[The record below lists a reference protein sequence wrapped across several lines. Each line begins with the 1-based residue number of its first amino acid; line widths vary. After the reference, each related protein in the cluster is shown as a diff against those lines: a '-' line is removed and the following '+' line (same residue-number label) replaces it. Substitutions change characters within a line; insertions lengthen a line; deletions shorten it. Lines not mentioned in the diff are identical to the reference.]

1 MVVSLSFFFDLLKTK
16 DYNAAP
22 VSIVFLEMSIYST
35 PLKSNWNGNPNFS
48 NPQSNVVN
56 GIGNS
61 SSLFTQHPTSDANLN
76 TIGTNMTNMLSGLNG
91 NTVNPLNFDASNE
104 HIRIS
109 GLGAANPLQLAS
121 QYIDHL
127 LRRDSS
133 TPVLDERSY
142 YNNGVNYNF
151 SKEVGGL
158 GPFTPFERLNVINI
172 PDEIL
177 QQLSKAEIKS
187 NMGLFP
193 DIERCWITIDNKLI
207 LWHYNNPSDFQS
219 IDDIKHTI
227 LHVALVKPKPNT
239 FVESINHLMLITTPF
254 DIYLLA
260 VSYDKTSGSF
270 NIFNTGMSV
279 SVHGLDVHEIVYYE
293 KTGQIFFS
301 GSNNGT
307 NIWELQYSSSE
318 DWFNNKC
325 SKVCLTQSAL
335 LSLLP
340 TNIFAKIP
348 GSALVQ
354 SFFEE
359 DSKYAQEHITHLTID
374 QSRGIL
380 YSLTSKSVIRAYKI
394 NSKSL
399 DGPTTIEPS
408 YIKRIM
414 GTTPARGAAI
424 LGNKYLKVVK
434 IEVVSVQEN
443 NNLFLVAIT
452 IGGVRLYFNGS
463 VGPNSV
469 EALRLESM
477 KFPPSSVSPE
487 TIELELQQQQQ
498 QQARK
503 LTPFYSSLNSME
515 SVQLKYQKKSFVL
528 LESSKASSIISPGI
542 FFSSVIKHPSEQ
554 LSNTIETTTPTGK
567 KTPAQ
572 HKLFVSVPD
581 YGILKNHGRY
591 VENSVF
597 LDTTAP
603 VKQIVPITPPF
614 NATNKPEGYA
624 NAFATQYS
632 VEPLKVAVLTN
643 TSVEIYK
650 YRNPDQVLES
660 LINNPLPFIVNYGL
674 VETCS
679 SALFVT
685 CKFNK
690 SEALRSNALT
700 LFTVG
705 IPNVVEIKPA
715 YNKYANSAVSTL
727 LGKPTLNLMTPQK
740 SSTELAKQS
749 NAISTPN
756 ISGANNFNLD
766 DVILSARFYGTA
778 VLIARL
784 FRDIW
789 DKNVFEVD
797 PRVKFNPDNTVVK
810 SSVKNDS
817 IISKVYV
824 SRGDIEYYLS
834 SVMILNEFFQSYG
847 NSITT
852 ISNVSPINGEKTVDK
867 GEDVAHQA
875 ENIAM
880 NSIIKLLQSIKESL
894 SFLNVLFEESEVDGY
909 EGQYLAFVDI
919 MKYLNLDIQ
928 SDLGRLK
935 FKDIFNPNEQTK
947 TLIREILSSI
957 INRSI
962 TKGGSIEY
970 IATALQERC
979 GSFCSTGDVLGF
991 RAVEHLRKAKE
1002 IGLRDQET
1010 LNYHLTNAAK
1020 LFERIVDDISLD
1032 KIKEAVNIM
1041 LELNYY
1047 PKTVEFLLNIAN
1059 AMDKGKL
1066 AFQYVADG
1074 CLDHDE
1080 RKKYYDAR
1088 VSIYEIVFETLIKVD
1103 QLASSVENVTNQ
1115 DIQKTRDEV
1124 YDVALKYN
1132 DKLFHYQMYDWFVQQ
1147 NSEDK
1152 LLQLDTDFILPY
1164 LEEKAAKSLK
1174 ISNLLWVYQSKRS
1187 HFLETAQIL
1196 YSLAISDFD
1205 IDLQTRIEYLS
1216 RANGFCNGVC
1226 PPSQRQAMIQL
1237 SGMIQ
1242 EVVDVASIQDDIIQ
1256 TLKDDVRVN
1265 PSVRQDAL
1273 KQLEGK
1279 ILTVTEL
1286 YNDFAAPL
1294 SYHEICLLI
1303 FKISD
1308 FRNHEEILS
1317 KWQELFDSMK
1327 ENIAEN
1333 ETMDELDRSTTF
1345 INLLSSTVVRVGK
1358 NVRTSEFVFPVVD
1371 LFPLISNLINE
1382 NLSKEYIKPGSIASI
1397 FIKAG
1402 VSYDRLYYVLKD
1414 LIETTTDH
1422 NEIYDN
1428 EIVWLIKEWYQSDR
1442 KLRDLIPLEEIRSL
1456 DKYSIENDPLEKY
1469 RKRTGDN
1476 VLILNS
1482 NA

>member
-1 MVVSLSFFFDLLKTK
+1 
-16 DYNAAP
+16 
-22 VSIVFLEMSIYST
+22 MSIYST
-35 PLKSNWNGNPNFS
+35 PLKSNWNGHANFANPSS
-48 NPQSNVVN
+48 NINGLQMGGVGATSLVPQQQATD
-56 GIGNS
+56 GG
-61 SSLFTQHPTSDANLN
+61 LGAFGA
-76 TIGTNMTNMLSGLNG
+76 NMTTVISGLNG
-91 NTVNPLNFDASNE
+91 NATNPLSFDASHE
-104 HIRIS
+104 HIKVA
-109 GLGAANPLQLAS
+109 GLGAANPLNLAS

-127 LRRDSS
+127 LRRDIS

-151 SKEVGGL
+151 SKEIGGL

-177 QQLSKAEIKS
+177 QQVSTAEIKT

-193 DIERCWITIDNKLI
+193 DIERCWISVDNKLI
-207 LWHYNNPSDFQS
+207 LWNYDNPSDFQS

-227 LHVALVKPKPNT
+227 LQVALVKPKPDT
-239 FVESINHLMLITTPF
+239 FVESITHLLLITTPF
-254 DIYLLA
+254 DIYVLA
-260 VSYDKTSGSF
+260 ISSDKNSGSF

-301 GSNNGT
+301 GNNNGT
-307 NIWELQYSSSE
+307 NIWELQYSASE

-325 SKVCLTQSAL
+325 SKICLTQSAL

-340 TNIFAKIP
+340 SNLFSKIP
-348 GSALVQ
+348 GSSYVQ
-354 SFFEE
+354 SLFEE
-359 DSKYAQEHITHLTID
+359 DSKYAQEYITHLTVD

-380 YSLTSKSVIRAYKI
+380 YSLSSKSVIRAYKI
-394 NSKSL
+394 NGKSL

-424 LGNKYLKVVK
+424 LGSKYLKIVK
-434 IEVVSVQEN
+434 VEVVSLQEN

-452 IGGVRLYFNGS
+452 VGGVRLYFNGS
-463 VGPNSV
+463 VNSGSV
-469 EALRLESM
+469 EALRLESI

-487 TIELELQQQQQ
+487 TIEIELQQQQQ

-515 SVQLKYQKKSFVL
+515 SVQLKYQKKSSVL

-542 FFSSVIKHPSEQ
+542 FFTAVAKHPAEQ
-554 LSNTIETTTPTGK
+554 LNGPTENPVPTTQNVPVH
-567 KTPAQ
+567 

-603 VKQIVPITPPF
+603 VRQILPLTSLF

-650 YRNPDQVLES
+650 YRNVDQVLES
-660 LINNPLPFIVNYGL
+660 LINNPLPFIINYGL

-705 IPNVVEIKPA
+705 IPNVVEIKPT
-715 YNKYANSAVSTL
+715 YNRYANSAVSTL
-727 LGKPTLNLMTPQK
+727 LSKPSLNLMTPQRG
-740 SSTELAKQS
+740 STKLSKPV

-756 ISGANNFNLD
+756 VSGANSFDLD
-766 DVILSARFYGTA
+766 DVVLSARFYGTTL
-778 VLIARL
+778 LIARL

-789 DKNVFEVD
+789 DKDIFQIDPNVKISPNNSVI
-797 PRVKFNPDNTVVK
+797 K
-810 SSVKNDS
+810 SSVKGDN
-817 IISKVYV
+817 IITKIAV
-824 SRGDIEYYLS
+824 SRADIEYYLS

-852 ISNVSPINGEKTVDK
+852 ITNISPINGEKAVDK
-867 GEDVAHQA
+867 CEDVAHQA
-875 ENIAM
+875 ENVAM
-880 NSIIKLLQSIKESL
+880 NAIIKLLQSIKESL
-894 SFLNVLFEESEVDGY
+894 SFLNVLFEESEVDGF

-928 SDLGRLK
+928 YDLSKLK
-935 FKDIFNPNEQTK
+935 FKDIFNSNDHTK
-947 TLIREILSSI
+947 NLIREILSSI

-1010 LNYHLTNAAK
+1010 LDYHMTNAAK
-1020 LFERIVDDISLD
+1020 LFEKIVDDISLD
-1032 KIKEAVNIM
+1032 KIKEAVGIM

-1066 AFQYVADG
+1066 ALQYVADG
-1074 CLDHDE
+1074 SLEHDE

-1088 VSIYEIVFETLIKVD
+1088 VSIYETVFETLIKVD
-1103 QLASSVENVTNQ
+1103 RLAALPENVNNQ
-1115 DIQKTRDEV
+1115 DIQKTREEV
-1124 YDVALKYN
+1124 YNVTLKYN
-1132 DKLFHYQMYDWFVQQ
+1132 DKLFHHQMYDWLVQQ
-1147 NSEDK
+1147 KSEEK
-1152 LLQLDTDFILPY
+1152 LLQLDTEFILPY
-1164 LEEKAAKSLK
+1164 LEEKAAKSLE

-1187 HFLETAQIL
+1187 HFLQAAQIL
-1196 YSLAISDFD
+1196 YSLAISDFE
-1205 IDLQTRIEYLS
+1205 IPLQTRIEYLS

-1226 PPSQRQAMIQL
+1226 PPSQRQAVIQL
-1237 SGMIQ
+1237 SSMIQ
-1242 EVVDVASIQDDIIQ
+1242 EVVDVAGIQDEI
-1256 TLKDDVRVN
+1256 VRALNNDLRVDTT
-1265 PSVRQDAL
+1265 VRSEAL

-1294 SYHEICLLI
+1294 SYYELCLLI
-1303 FKISD
+1303 FKVSD
-1308 FRNHEEILS
+1308 FRNHEEIIS
-1317 KWQELFDSMK
+1317 KWQDLFNSLK
-1327 ENIAEN
+1327 EKLSESS
-1333 ETMDELDRSTTF
+1333 TTDEFEKSTTF
-1345 INLLSSTVVRVGK
+1345 INLSSSTVIRVGK

-1371 LFPLISNLINE
+1371 LFPLISNLIYE
-1382 NLSKEYIKPGSIASI
+1382 NLPKEHIRPGSIASI
-1397 FIKAG
+1397 FIEAG
-1402 VSYDRLYYVLKD
+1402 VSYDRMYHVLKD
-1414 LIETTTDH
+1414 LIETTTTTND
-1422 NEIYDN
+1422 IYEQ

-1442 KLRDLIPLEEIRSL
+1442 KLRALIPLEEIRSFES
-1456 DKYSIENDPLEKY
+1456 YSTDTDPLENYK
-1469 RKRTGDN
+1469 KRTGDT
-1476 VLILNS
+1476 VF
-1482 NA
+1482 

>member
-1 MVVSLSFFFDLLKTK
+1 
-16 DYNAAP
+16 
-22 VSIVFLEMSIYST
+22 MSIYST
-35 PLKSNWNGNPNFS
+35 PLKSNWNGNANFA
-48 NPQSNVVN
+48 NPSANVNGLPMN
-56 GIGNS
+56 GIGNT
-61 SSLFTQHPTSDANLN
+61 SLVPQQQGSDG
-76 TIGTNMTNMLSGLNG
+76 TIGTYGANMTNVISGLNG
-91 NTVNPLNFDASNE
+91 NTVNPLNFNASHE
-104 HIRIS
+104 HIKVT
-109 GLGAANPLQLAS
+109 GLGAANPLNLAS

-127 LRRDSS
+127 LRRDIS

-177 QQLSKAEIKS
+177 QQVSTAEIKI

-193 DIERCWITIDNKLI
+193 DIERCWITVDSKLI

-227 LHVALVKPKPNT
+227 LQVALVKPKPDT
-239 FVESINHLMLITTPF
+239 FVESINHLLLITTPF
-254 DIYLLA
+254 DIYILA
-260 VSYDKTSGSF
+260 ISYDRISGSF

-301 GSNNGT
+301 GNSNGT

-325 SKVCLTQSAL
+325 SKLCLTQSAL

-340 TNIFAKIP
+340 TNIFSKIP

-354 SFFEE
+354 SLFEE
-359 DSKYAQEHITHLTID
+359 DSKYAQEYITHLTVD

-380 YSLTSKSVIRAYKI
+380 YSLSSKSVIRAYKI
-394 NSKSL
+394 NGKSL

-424 LGNKYLKVVK
+424 LGNKYLKIVK
-434 IEVVSVQEN
+434 VEVVSKEEN

-463 VGPNSV
+463 VNSGSV
-469 EALRLESM
+469 EALRLESI

-487 TIELELQQQQQ
+487 TIEIELQQQQQ
-498 QQARK
+498 QQTRK

-515 SVQLKYQKKSFVL
+515 SVQLKYQKKSSVL

-542 FFSSVIKHPSEQ
+542 FFSAVTKHPAEQ
-554 LSNTIETTTPTGK
+554 TLGTMGTPVATVQNTPI
-567 KTPAQ
+567 Q

-603 VKQIVPITPPF
+603 VREVIPISSLF
-614 NATNKPEGYA
+614 NGANKPEGYA

-650 YRNPDQVLES
+650 YRNPDQILES

-690 SEALRSNALT
+690 SESLRSNALT

-705 IPNVVEIKPA
+705 IPNVVEIKPT

-727 LGKPTLNLMTPQK
+727 LGKPSLNLMTPQK
-740 SSTELAKQS
+740 SSTELSKTA
-749 NAISTPN
+749 NTLSTPN
-756 ISGANNFNLD
+756 VSGANNFNLD

-778 VLIARL
+778 LLIARL

-789 DKNVFEVD
+789 DKDIFQLD
-797 PRVKFNPDNTVVK
+797 PHVKINPDNSVMK
-810 SSVKNDS
+810 SSIKGDN
-817 IISKVYV
+817 IITKIVV

-852 ISNVSPINGEKTVDK
+852 ITNISPINGEKVVDK

-875 ENIAM
+875 ENVAM
-880 NSIIKLLQSIKESL
+880 NAVIKLLQSIKESL

-919 MKYLNLDIQ
+919 MKYLNFDIQ
-928 SDLGRLK
+928 YDLSKLK

-947 TLIREILSSI
+947 NLIREILSSI

-1020 LFERIVDDISLD
+1020 LFERIVDDVSLD
-1032 KIKEAVNIM
+1032 KIKEAVGIM

-1066 AFQYVADG
+1066 ALQYVADG
-1074 CLDHDE
+1074 SLEHDE
-1080 RKKYYDAR
+1080 RKKYYNAR

-1103 QLASSVENVTNQ
+1103 QLAALPENVNNQ

-1124 YDVALKYN
+1124 YNVTLKYN
-1132 DKLFHYQMYDWFVQQ
+1132 DKLFHYQMYDWLVQQ
-1147 NSEDK
+1147 KSEEK
-1152 LLQLDTDFILPY
+1152 LLQLDSDFILPY
-1164 LEEKAAKSLK
+1164 LEEKAAKSLE

-1187 HFLETAQIL
+1187 HFLEAAQIL

-1205 IDLQTRIEYLS
+1205 IPLQNRIEYLS
-1216 RANGFCNGVC
+1216 RANVFCNGVS

-1237 SGMIQ
+1237 SGMIK
-1242 EVVDVASIQDDIIQ
+1242 EVVDVASIQDEIVRA
-1256 TLKDDVRVN
+1256 LKDDLRIDSTVRN
-1265 PSVRQDAL
+1265 EAL
-1273 KQLEGK
+1273 QQLEGK

-1294 SYHEICLLI
+1294 SYYEICLLI
-1303 FKISD
+1303 FKVSD
-1308 FRNHEEILS
+1308 FRNHEEIIS
-1317 KWQELFDSMK
+1317 KWEELFSSFK
-1327 ENIAEN
+1327 EHLSEN
-1333 ETMDELDRSTTF
+1333 NATDELEKSTTF
-1345 INLLSSTVVRVGK
+1345 ISLASSTVIRVGK

-1371 LFPLISNLINE
+1371 LFPHICSLIYE
-1382 NLSKEYIKPGSIASI
+1382 NLPKEHIKAGSIASI
-1397 FIKAG
+1397 FIQAG
-1402 VSYDRLYYVLKD
+1402 VSYDRMYHVLKD
-1414 LIETTTDH
+1414 LIETTTSSND
-1422 NEIYDN
+1422 IY
-1428 EIVWLIKEWYQSDR
+1428 EQEMVWLIKEWYHSDR
-1442 KLRDLIPLEEIRSL
+1442 KLRDLIPLEEIRSF
-1456 DKYSIENDPLEKY
+1456 DKYSIENDPLENYK
-1469 RKRTGDN
+1469 KRTGDS
-1476 VLILNS
+1476 VF
-1482 NA
+1482 